1 CTPKHLTINLLLRI
15 FTGMISTLLPVPSN
29 RSNRPKRRRVSATFC
44 ISSAPPPPL
53 SSAPPPPLLSS
64 PLPPA
69 VIPVGLPVFT
79 PLPPQLRFKRRKQV
93 DSLPSSE
100 VSGLIPTPSRVRA
113 GGEGGDGEEV
123 MKTTKKR
130 RATGSWEVEE
140 PRSELKSKSKSTLG
154 EKERAP
160 VPTLEPPRSV
170 PQPPSLKRPSPAK
183 APTLVVASA
192 SSLRP
197 RARGRT
203 PKVLTKLNSGISSS
217 SSSATENPK
226 QPRSQ
231 SVVAR
236 ILGAQDEVM
245 KPVSA
250 SKGPDAVDVVTALAL
265 SAEKQDQS
273 SSPTVAISLDGAIRS
288 PHPKAAAAPT
298 TTTSCRQET
307 PATDRSKRL
316 QPQPEYTSS
325 TTPTRYEKEPR
336 SSSPFSLSQLGFDGM
351 GIENPTQLLRATDSS
366 YIPSDTLPSR
376 TGTVAGKD
384 KFKPQPTAIPLQ
396 TRSPVPSPASDKSAD
411 TVSIEE
417 GISPLSGSS
426 LQTQD
431 ANGTIDRAFLNF
443 EDEETSRKGRK
454 KVVVVLSDDSDDE
467 VEEIPRMSVKSGE
480 ADGSAVGGSG
490 VTPLDYGAETSRS
503 EEKGVEKGVAI
514 NVDAETGER
523 HGEMD
528 VDEEAIPPNQVATGE
543 NENDTYPPIKM
554 DVDNN
559 PGLEANETNNNPP
572 SSPIVKPD
580 TPSSWDLQYTPRE
593 HSHSDLI
600 KIFYHTGKTRKLN
613 LKPRL
618 VCRSCVQARPTD
630 KASWKRFNVGESVF
644 GMLRHVEKEHEG
656 WYERVCSVEEEIGR
670 IVKGMEVEGM

>member
-1 CTPKHLTINLLLRI
+1 
-15 FTGMISTLLPVPSN
+15 
-29 RSNRPKRRRVSATFC
+29 
-44 ISSAPPPPL
+44 
-53 SSAPPPPLLSS
+53 
-64 PLPPA
+64 
-69 VIPVGLPVFT
+69 
-79 PLPPQLRFKRRKQV
+79 
-93 DSLPSSE
+93 
-100 VSGLIPTPSRVRA
+100 
-113 GGEGGDGEEV
+113 
-123 MKTTKKR
+123 
-130 RATGSWEVEE
+130 
-140 PRSELKSKSKSTLG
+140 
-154 EKERAP
+154 
-160 VPTLEPPRSV
+160 
-170 PQPPSLKRPSPAK
+170 
-183 APTLVVASA
+183 
-192 SSLRP
+192 
-197 RARGRT
+197 
-203 PKVLTKLNSGISSS
+203 
-217 SSSATENPK
+217 
-226 QPRSQ
+226 
-231 SVVAR
+231 
-236 ILGAQDEVM
+236 M
-245 KPVSA
+245 KPVST

-273 SSPTVAISLDGAIRS
+273 SSPTVAMSLDGAIRS
-288 PHPKAAAAPT
+288 PRPKAAAAPT

-307 PATDRSKRL
+307 PATDRPKGL

-325 TTPTRYEKEPR
+325 TTPTRYAKEPG

-384 KFKPQPTAIPLQ
+384 KFKPQPTAILLQ
-396 TRSPVPSPASDKSAD
+396 TRSPLPSPASDRSAD

-417 GISPLSGSS
+417 EISPLSGSS

-431 ANGTIDRAFLNF
+431 ANGTIDRACLNF
-443 EDEETSRKGRK
+443 EDEETPRKGRK

-480 ADGSAVGGSG
+480 
-490 VTPLDYGAETSRS
+490 
-503 EEKGVEKGVAI
+503 KGVEKGVAI
-514 NVDAETGER
+514 NMDAETGER

-528 VDEEAIPPNQVATGE
+528 VDQEAIPPNQVATGE
-543 NENDTYPPIKM
+543 NENDNHPPIKM

-572 SSPIVKPD
+572 SSPIIKPD

-656 WYERVCSVEEEIGR
+656 WYERVCSVEEEEIGR